1 MVQHNFLSHRGYKIS
16 DDILL
21 VPLARGDGDPV
32 CVCTRTLSICLERA
46 VLGGGEKGE
55 GQALVGPDTTK
66 THLTSEPPNAHAS
79 QQQAVV
85 RSALVVFKH
94 GSVVFFNV
102 EEALQ
107 SRYLHALAR
116 HCGEVV
122 PQAHR

>member
-1 MVQHNFLSHRGYKIS
+1 MYAYARCLYVLSG
-16 DDILL
+16 LF
-21 VPLARGDGDPV
+21 
-32 CVCTRTLSICLERA
+32 
-46 VLGGGEKGE
+46 GGAMEKGAACLSGLWGKE
-55 GQALVGPDTTK
+55 RRRHDRDAPI
-66 THLTSEPPNAHAS
+66 SEPPNAHAS
-79 QQQAVV
+79 QPQAVV